1 MNISIDEL
9 YDIYCKRPLVI
20 TDSRKVMPGC
30 LFFALKGENFDGNT
44 FARQA
49 VEKGAAYAVSDDQ
62 GNDAENIII
71 VEDVLFTLQK
81 LATMHRDHLHIPVI
95 GITGTNGKTTTK
107 ELMHNVLS
115 SRYQTHATA
124 GNFNNHIGVPL
135 TILSAP
141 ATTEM
146 LIVEMGANHVGEI
159 AKLCRIA
166 KPTHGL
172 ITNIG
177 RAHLEGFGGYDG
189 VIKAKSELYNY
200 LLENKGHAFVNGDN
214 PLLMNLS
221 EKIERTTY
229 GVSEL
234 PDNKGTIAASDPF
247 LVVKVTI
254 GTNEYE
260 IRTNLIGQYNFENVM
275 AAVSIGSYMK
285 VPAEKIVKAIAE
297 YKPGNSR
304 SQALNTGKNTV
315 IADFYNA
322 NPSSMKAA
330 IENFGNMKAG
340 KKMVILGDMFELGN
354 ESKAEHKAIV
364 ELVEKMQFE
373 KVIFAGPEFMNAAT
387 GSRFTCLMNSTE
399 VYEFLSSEHPLGYT
413 ILLKGSRGSR
423 MENVLPAL

>member
-1 MNISIDEL
+1 MNISIDAL
-9 YDIYCKRPLVI
+9 YNIYQKHPLII
-20 TDSRKVMPGC
+20 TDSRKVVPGC
-30 LFFALKGENFDGNT
+30 LFFALKGENFDGNI

-49 VEKGAAYAVSDDQ
+49 VHNGAAYAVSDDPA
-62 GNDAENIII
+62 NEAENIVI
-71 VEDVLFTLQK
+71 VENVLSTLQK
-81 LATMHRDHLHIPVI
+81 LASVHRDHLHIPVI

-107 ELMHNVLS
+107 ELAFTVLS
-115 SRYQTHATA
+115 SHFQTHATS
-124 GNFNNHIGVPL
+124 GNFNNHLGVPL

-141 ATTEM
+141 AETEM

-159 AKLCRIA
+159 AGLCRIA

-177 RAHLEGFGGYDG
+177 RAHLEGFGGYEG

-200 LLENKGHAFVNGDN
+200 LADNEGHAFVNGDN
-214 PLLMNLS
+214 SQLINLTAG
-221 EKIERTTY
+221 IGRTTY
-229 GVSEL
+229 GASEL
-234 PDNKGTIAASDPF
+234 LDSQGSITASDPF
-247 LVVKVTI
+247 LNVKVTI
-254 GTNEYE
+254 GRVEFE
-260 IRTNLIGQYNFENVM
+260 ISTSLIGQYNFENVM
-275 AAVSIGSYMK
+275 ASVCIGNYFK

-304 SQALNTGKNTV
+304 SQAVDTGKNTV

-330 IENFGNMKAG
+330 LENFGHFKAG

-354 ESKAEHKAIV
+354 ESYAEHMAIIK
-364 ELVEKMQFE
+364 LVEQMQFE
-373 KVIFAGPEFMNAAT
+373 KAIFAGPEFMKAAA
-387 GSRFTCLMNSTE
+387 GSSFTCFMNSSE
-399 VYEFLSSEHPLGYT
+399 VYELLLKECPRDYT

>member
-62 GNDAENIII
+62 GTDAENIII

-304 SQALNTGKNTV
+304 SQALDTGKNTV

-330 IENFGNMKAG
+330 IENFGDMKAG

-364 ELVEKMQFE
+364 ELVEKKQFE